1 MTQGSRSNGRLT
13 FERWNRSL
21 RFLPAW
27 LRCWLHAHLPERL
40 QRQAWDALDEQIE
53 AERLGESENF
63 AAELERLAELA
74 PEPWATKLRAIL
86 DEELA
91 R

>member
-1 MTQGSRSNGRLT
+1 M
-13 FERWNRSL
+13 
-21 RFLPAW
+21 PP
-27 LRCWLHAHLPERL
+27 PEDDR
-40 QRQAWDALDEQIE
+40 DDV
-53 AERLGESENF
+53 ERLGDSTAF
-63 AAELERLAELA
+63 RVELERLAELG